1 MKNISLTQLRA
12 GLVILCLS
20 VLLSACSNRFIYNQ
34 LDWLVPWYLSDYVT
48 LENYQKPE
56 FKAALNQ
63 LLLWHRQ
70 TQLPEYADFLSQAA
84 DQIALGVSAEQVQQ
98 FMHKGDDFADALFQ
112 QFGVNFAPLMAKMTP
127 EQQTELLEN
136 LSEKTAEYREKFI
149 EPGKT
154 KAIEYGV
161 DKMRDFLEDWLG
173 DLTPAQQQRLQ
184 RWGQDAVWMSPDFY
198 QNRLAWQA
206 RLADAFKMPENSR
219 LTTIKALFEN
229 RRQFWSDELNQK
241 MATNQ
246 SVFSE
251 FLADLL
257 SSLDASQ
264 KQYLQRKLQD
274 FQDDFTQLS
283 KQVGSNS

>member
-1 MKNISLTQLRA
+1 MQNMSLSQLRA
-12 GLVILCLS
+12 GLIILCLS

-34 LDWLVPWYLSDYVT
+34 LDWLIPWYLSDYIT

-70 TQLPEYADFLSQAA
+70 TQLPEYANFLSQVS
-84 DQIALGVSAEQVQQ
+84 DQITLGVSAEQVEQ
-98 FMHKGDDFADALFQ
+98 FMHQGDDFADTLFQ
-112 QFGVNFAPLMAKMTP
+112 QFGVNFAPLMAKMTL
-127 EQQTELLEN
+127 EQQTELFEN

-173 DLTPAQQQRLQ
+173 DLTPVQQQRLQ
-184 RWGQDAVWMSPDFY
+184 RWGQDAVWMSPEFY
-198 QNRLAWQA
+198 QNRLAWQV
-206 RLADAFKMPENSR
+206 RLAEAFKMSENTR

-229 RRQFWSDELNQK
+229 RRQFWSDELKQK
-241 MATNQ
+241 MAINQ
-246 SVFSE
+246 RVFSG

-257 SSLDASQ
+257 SSLDVSQ
-264 KQYLQRKLQD
+264 KQHLQRKLQD
-274 FQDDFTQLS
+274 FQDDFSQLS
-283 KQVGSNS
+283 QQASSNG